1 MLKRLAVIQLLM
13 LGSSEAI
20 NLSAYNQ
27 LVMEA
32 TKQTPPELE
41 IAAAAPT
48 AAAAAPTAAAVA
60 PTVVAKAAAVV
71 ETALDL
77 NANAAKTE
85 KEAAKATAE
94 ATAAAANADPILT
107 VNTAHNAPRIK

>member
-41 IAAAAPT
+41 F
-48 AAAAAPTAAAVA
+48 AAAAPTAAAVT

>member
-41 IAAAAPT
+41 I
-48 AAAAAPTAAAVA
+48 AAAAPTAAAVA

>member
-1 MLKRLAVIQLLM
+1 M

-41 IAAAAPT
+41 I
-48 AAAAAPTAAAVA
+48 AAAAPTAAAVA

>member
-41 IAAAAPT
+41 IA
-48 AAAAAPTAAAVA
+48 AAAVA

>member
-1 MLKRLAVIQLLM
+1 M

-41 IAAAAPT
+41 IAAAPT
-48 AAAAAPTAAAVA
+48 AAVA

>member
-41 IAAAAPT
+41 IAAAAPN
-48 AAAAAPTAAAVA
+48 AAAVA